1 MASRFIKMMTGTEDR
16 ILFSELV
23 RNRSEDCSYT
33 NMKSKA
39 YRFGKNSTVRTYI
52 CPYCGN
58 RIDIWTTSVDINCAV
73 NSKPDTDA
81 KIFYRGHDFDVYC
94 DKCNN
99 MSMFECDTLIANS
112 MSIFI
117 SKGYTTEFCCEGH
130 LLPFIDLCSV
140 PYAIIVDEDGTLFEY
155 ASKLLDKHPEFNKYI
170 VLGIKED
177 LIIQYIQTGIR
188 LMQVDLENTKKG
200 LYKCLTIY
208 SNNEGYHFDDL
219 TDEENKRKFIEYKNK
234 FLMFVNM
241 FANQLPNIKEEK

>member
-81 KIFYRGHDFDVYC
+81 KIFYRGHNFDVYC
-94 DKCNN
+94 DKCDN
-99 MSMFECDTLIANS
+99 MSMFECDTLIADS

-130 LLPFIDLCSV
+130 LLPFIDICSV

-155 ASKLLDKHPEFNKYI
+155 ASELLDNHPEFSKYI

-177 LIIQYIQTGIR
+177 LIIQYIQTGIK

-208 SNNEGYHFDDL
+208 SNNEDYHFDDL